1 MSVCA
6 QTQPL
11 HTWMQ
16 FTNKQPFNIY
26 LPRANGL
33 GGRLRPATLGA
44 RLHQPPQRTAHC
56 RTLIER
62 SADGGTGADCA
73 PPVASLSVLGEIAI
87 FVQHGFV
94 NLFTDKRI
102 YTSGSGARARVD
114 TVGGPLLY

>member
-1 MSVCA
+1 MAWVAGYA
-6 QTQPL
+6 QPPWAPGCTS
-11 HTWMQ
+11 
-16 FTNKQPFNIY
+16 
-26 LPRANGL
+26 R
-33 GGRLRPATLGA
+33 
-44 RLHQPPQRTAHC
+44 PQRTAHC

-102 YTSGSGARARVD
+102 YTLGSGR
-114 TVGGPLLY
+114 